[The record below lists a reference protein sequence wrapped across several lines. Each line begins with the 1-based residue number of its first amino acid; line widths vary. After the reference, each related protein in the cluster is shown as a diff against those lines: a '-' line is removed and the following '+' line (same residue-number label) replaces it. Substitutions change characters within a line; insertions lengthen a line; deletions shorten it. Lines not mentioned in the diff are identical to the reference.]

1 MSGMGKTQIKDRD
14 FTPALG
20 AHWLTPFY
28 DFAIAGFT
36 RERTWR
42 RRLVELVGPSA
53 NDRILDIGC
62 GTGSLAVALARAA
75 DIVGVDPDDAV
86 LRRAE
91 QKAARAGAHVRFV
104 NGFFSKEILPETWR
118 PTKIVSS
125 LVLHQTPLDEKKRI
139 IDAVHDLLP
148 PGGVF
153 CLADYGR
160 QPTRVQRFLFAQIV
174 QRVDGFENTTPNAEG
189 VIERLLNEAGFIG
202 VEPRTVIPTFTGAI
216 SLWRAVRN

>member
-1 MSGMGKTQIKDRD
+1 MARASQSPE

-42 RRLVELVGPSA
+42 RRLVELVEP
-53 NDRILDIGC
+53 NQEDRILDIGC
-62 GTGSLAVALARAA
+62 GTGSLALALARSAEV
-75 DIVGVDPDDAV
+75 VGVDPDPAV

-91 QKAARAGAHVRFV
+91 KKTETAGVRVCFV
-104 NGFFSKEILPETWR
+104 NGFFSQEILPAGWR

-125 LVLHQTPLDEKKRI
+125 LVLHQTPLVEKKRI
-139 IDAVHDLLP
+139 IDAVYELLP
-148 PGGVF
+148 PGGIF

-160 QPTRVQRFLFAQIV
+160 QHAHLQRFLFAQMV
-174 QRVDGFENTTPNAEG
+174 QRIDGFENTTPNAEG
-189 VIERLLNEAGFIG
+189 VIDRLLGEAGFVG
-202 VEPRTVIPTFTGAI
+202 VEPQRIIPTFTGAI
-216 SLWRAVRN
+216 SLWRAVRSRQA